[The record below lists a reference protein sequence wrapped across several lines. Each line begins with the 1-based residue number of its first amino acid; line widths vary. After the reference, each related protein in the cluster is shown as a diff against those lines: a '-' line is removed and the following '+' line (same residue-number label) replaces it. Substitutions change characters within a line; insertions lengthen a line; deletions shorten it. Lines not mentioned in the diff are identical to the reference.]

1 MITKTNPETKLTK
14 TMKKLLILILLLTA
28 FGLNAQERDKWSHSD
43 TIISGTDSLYVD
55 TLYSKYQ
62 FAVLTV
68 RDTGSTFTDSLQI
81 EVLDMNYKTW
91 SPVSVL
97 DLSDGILYDYCV
109 AGAGLIRR
117 FLIYDPNIYIFR
129 VRLINTQYVAGRTT
143 FISVMAKNY

>member
-1 MITKTNPETKLTK
+1 
-14 TMKKLLILILLLTA
+14 MKKLFILILLLTA

-62 FAVLTV
+62 YAVLTV

-97 DLSDGILYDYCV
+97 NLSDGIIYDYCV
-109 AGAGLIRR
+109 AGAGLTRR

-129 VRLINTQYVAGRTT
+129 VRLINTQYVAGRKT

>member
-1 MITKTNPETKLTK
+1 
-14 TMKKLLILILLLTA
+14 MKKLLILILLLTA

-62 FAVLTV
+62 YAVLTV

-97 DLSDGILYDYCV
+97 NLSDGIIYDYCV
-109 AGAGLIRR
+109 AGAGLTRR

-129 VRLINTQYVAGRTT
+129 VRLINTQYVAGRKT